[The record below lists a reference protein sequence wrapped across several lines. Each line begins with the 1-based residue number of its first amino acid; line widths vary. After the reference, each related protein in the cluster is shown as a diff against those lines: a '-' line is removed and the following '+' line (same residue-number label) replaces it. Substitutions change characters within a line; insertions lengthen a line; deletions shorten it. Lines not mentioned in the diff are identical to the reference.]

1 MVLFRSPTLFGHEH
15 GSETKRRQASR
26 LGKKGIVHL
35 PDSEAFSLF
44 GNHGMSVFV
53 TYKDSETSQMLCG
66 RRDNNT
72 RDRPTHE

>member
-1 MVLFRSPTLFGHEH
+1 MFGHEH
-15 GSETKRRQASR
+15 GSETKRREASR

-35 PDSEAFSLF
+35 PDIDAFCLF
-44 GNHGMSVFV
+44 GNHGMSFFV
-53 TYKDSETSQMLCG
+53 TYKDSKTSQTLSG